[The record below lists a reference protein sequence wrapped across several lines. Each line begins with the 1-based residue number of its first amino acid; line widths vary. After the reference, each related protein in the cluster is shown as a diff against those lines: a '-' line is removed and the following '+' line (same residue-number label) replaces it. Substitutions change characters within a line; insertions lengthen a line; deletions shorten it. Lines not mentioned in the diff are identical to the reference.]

1 MRTLLAVATGKLL
14 RAIIRIFRRGGG
26 SAFPGVV
33 ASKIDPTLLGKAISS
48 CPKGLVVVSGSAGKS
63 STTFH
68 LVKLLENHGLK
79 VFTNPSTANIKQ
91 GLFAAVL
98 KECNPL
104 GQIDYD
110 IAVLE
115 WDEGHGATL
124 AGDLEISLA
133 VFTNVLSDQ
142 LDRFVDPEFV
152 TEKLAAIAARSK
164 NLVLNADDKNLAQL
178 SDQLKSSIGFGL
190 HEELLKSA
198 QAPSYALNFG
208 DHPEIERRVR
218 VARSEGLRVQLG
230 DWEFPTPV
238 DSPALALN
246 YAAALAAAN
255 ELTELDKAK
264 VTAQFAEQTGVF
276 ARNET
281 IELFGRSVN
290 LRLVQNPTSFQL
302 NLHELAGNESP
313 LMLMAGRDIHDP
325 SWLWTVDFK
334 NLKRVD
340 IVGGFNAYELALRLR
355 IAGCEVGKVLPE
367 IPDATAAF
375 FELQGP
381 NPTILFS
388 ADAMRRFRRHVKV
401 AK

>member
-33 ASKIDPTLLGKAISS
+33 ASKIDPTLLSRSISS

-63 STTFH
+63 STTFQ
-68 LVKLLENHGLK
+68 LVKLLENHGLR

-104 GQIDYD
+104 GKIDYD

-115 WDEGHGATL
+115 WDEGHGAAL

-133 VFTNVLSDQ
+133 VLTNVLSDQ

-164 NLVLNADDKNLAQL
+164 AVVLNADDKNLAQL
-178 SDQLKSSIGFGL
+178 SSQQRNVFGFGL
-190 HEELLKSA
+190 SAELLKSA
-198 QAPSYALNFG
+198 DAPSYALNFG
-208 DHPEIERRVR
+208 SHPAIERRVTVNREDGYR
-218 VARSEGLRVQLG
+218 VLLG
-230 DWEFPTPV
+230 DWQFPTPV

-246 YAAALAAAN
+246 YAAALLAAS
-255 ELTELDKAK
+255 ELVELDEAK
-264 VTAQFAEQTGVF
+264 VAAQFAEQAVVF

-281 IELFGRSVN
+281 TELFGRNVN

-302 NLHELAGNESP
+302 NLDELSGDESP

-325 SWLWTVDFK
+325 SWLWTVDFQK
-334 NLKRVD
+334 LNRVD

-355 IAGCEVGKVLPE
+355 VAGCEVGKVLPE
-367 IPDATAAF
+367 IPEATAAF
-375 FELQGP
+375 FELKGP
-381 NPTILFS
+381 KPTILFS
-388 ADAMRRFRRHVKV
+388 ADAMRRLRRHVKV